1 MTSLRVRRALMRIT
15 DDHVEHYLRHG
26 FVVVP
31 EFLTPD
37 ELAAARS
44 ASFRYFP
51 PAKELAAT
59 PERYPHIA
67 DDPEHLQVEFPF
79 AADALNDVST
89 HPELIAFVERL
100 LGTRD
105 VLLSQA
111 AVWAKYAGTGDFEQ
125 QMHLDYQGNTLVVP
139 RDDGPFRQVNM
150 IVYYT
155 DVTAEAGPTF
165 VVSKEHTRHLPV
177 WPPFRPRK
185 KHPELYKRETPALT
199 NAGGLLIFGMGTF
212 HRASNMTADF
222 GARFSHHLVWRA
234 AAYPFQGYHQWSQ
247 MGERPELERFI
258 ERTTPRQREVLGF
271 PPPGHPYW
279 NAETLAGVAL
289 RYPKM
294 DLAAYRQRAS
304 EPPASPLQTKRRPPS
319 RTKEGDA
326 GSLEKPIVQRRPP
339 VNLPGLDDLR
349 GKQRTADGGRKRG
362 G

>member
-1 MTSLRVRRALMRIT
+1 MRIT
-15 DDHVEHYLRHG
+15 DAHVEYYLRHG

-31 EFLTPD
+31 DFLTPD
-37 ELAAARS
+37 ELASARS
-44 ASFRYFP
+44 AFFRYFP

-59 PERYPHIA
+59 PERYPQIA

-89 HPELIAFVERL
+89 HAELIAFVERL
-100 LGTRD
+100 LETRD

-111 AVWAKYAGTGDFEQ
+111 AIWAKYAGTGDFEQ
-125 QMHLDYQGNTLVVP
+125 QIHLDYQGNTLVVP

-150 IVYYT
+150 ILYYT
-155 DVTAEAGPTF
+155 DVTPDMGPTF
-165 VVSKEHTRHLPV
+165 VVSKVRTRRLPV
-177 WPPFRPRK
+177 WPPFRPK
-185 KHPELYKRETPALT
+185 KKYPELYKHETPALT

-212 HRASNMTADF
+212 HRASNVTADL

-247 MGERPELERFI
+247 MGEKVELERFI

-279 NAETLAGVAL
+279 NDETLAGVAL

-294 DLAAYRQRAS
+294 DMAPYRQRAG
-304 EPPASPLQTKRRPPS
+304 PPVAAPAKPKRRRPS
-319 RTKEGDA
+319 RMTAGDA
-326 GSLEKPIVQRRPP
+326 GSLEHPIEQRRPP
-339 VNLPGLDDLR
+339 VNLPGINQEP
-349 GKQRTADGGRKRG
+349 GS
-362 G
+362 